1 MRAEVLCI
9 GTELLIGQVVNT
21 NATYLAKELAAIGV
35 DLLWVTT
42 VGDNPARMD
51 AAIATALDRAD
62 LVLVTGGLGPT
73 ADDLTV
79 EAVARVLGEPM
90 AERPEVRAHIEGWF
104 RERNRPL
111 APSNYKQTLFPTSA
125 ELIPNPTGTAYGL
138 RVRKGHS
145 QLMAFPGVPMELRA
159 MWTSWARPQIERES
173 GSTLRS
179 VLLRYVGIGE
189 ALLAER
195 VAHLLEGSN
204 PTVAPYAGDWEVHL
218 RVSAKAATAA
228 EADAL
233 MAPVLAELRAIQP
246 YYYGSDDVTLAAAVG
261 QLLRARG
268 ETVATAESCT
278 SGLLASRFTDVPKSS
293 DYMRGGV
300 VAYATDVKQ
309 DLLGL
314 SEDVLAH
321 GVVSEPVASAL
332 AQAARRVLKS
342 DWGVGITG
350 WAGSAPTPEDSGLVW
365 IAVAGPAG
373 AAAVAELQRFGGA
386 IPRETVK
393 YRATQT
399 ALALL
404 RRQLM
409 T

>member
-42 VGDNPARMD
+42 VGDNPGRMD
-51 AAIATALDRAD
+51 AAITTALDRAD
-62 LVLVTGGLGPT
+62 VVLVTGGLGPT

-79 EAVARVLGEPM
+79 EAIARVLGEPM
-90 AERPEVRAHIEGWF
+90 EERAEVRAHIESWF
-104 RERNRPL
+104 AQRNRPL
-111 APSNYKQTLFPTSA
+111 SPSNYKQALFPPSA

-138 RVRKGHS
+138 RVRRGNH
-145 QLMAFPGVPMELRA
+145 QLMSFPGVPMELRA
-159 MWTSWARPQIERES
+159 MWTGWARPQLAE
-173 GSTLRS
+173 GATLRS

-189 ALLAER
+189 SMLAER

-218 RVSAKAATAA
+218 RVSAKAGSPG

-233 MAPVLAELRAIQP
+233 MAPVLRELEAIQP
-246 YYYGSDDVTLAAAVG
+246 YFYGRDDVTLPAAVG

-278 SGLLASRFTDVPKSS
+278 SGLLASRFTDVAKSS

-300 VAYATDVKQ
+300 VAYATEVKQ
-309 DLLGL
+309 DLLGI

-332 AQAARRVLKS
+332 AQAARRVLKA

-350 WAGSAPTPEDSGLVW
+350 WAGSAPNPADSGLVW
-365 IAVAGPAG
+365 IAVAGPSG
-373 AAAVAELQRFGGA
+373 ASAVAQMARFGGT

-393 YRATQT
+393 YRATQN

-404 RRQLM
+404 RAQLM
-409 T
+409 G